1 MRIGKFI
8 GGLFVLVAL
17 AGIGTL
23 LFMEESDDSN
33 PRPRVKRRRS
43 PKKKSKTEKA
53 RVPLKNGINKDVL
66 ELSNPDP
73 KPEPKP
79 IIDVSREVKVEDLK
93 NGSGTVNLLVVD
105 HLDNALKN
113 AFVKARSSVRGIL
126 GKYRTDENGKITF
139 KDLKESEK
147 FSAEVWH
154 PRFDGARFV
163 GPYKINTRIKLVFPP
178 SDTGTI
184 EARFMTQDQRPLT
197 KGRLFVMDYQGRA
210 YDYTA
215 EGLGVDGGGRMR
227 VELAPGRWA
236 IYGKAP
242 GFSETDKM
250 FVTVKPNE
258 TQKAYLKFL
267 SLGTI
272 SGVVIGD
279 GGGGLDFVFELVHQ
293 TGRKKNPFTST
304 KRVNQPASFDG
315 SFTLKDMNPGRYK
328 VRASFQQKPEYAS
341 KWTEFELKPGGS
353 MEIRLE
359 MAKQMMSVSGSVVD
373 YSGNRVP
380 GVKVRCQTV
389 ECLTDEKGDFQLYG
403 LPKGFQIVRF
413 EKEGYSRGS
422 REVVVVDTHTQ
433 RMLQRL
439 SQYGVVIGRIVG
451 TGNEPAAGVRVLLT
465 NQNPDREGEIVTA
478 RTNDQGWYRFD
489 KVEAGPYSL
498 SAGSVDEKN
507 SPRVNVQ
514 AGKTVRVPDLRGG

>member
-8 GGLFVLVAL
+8 GGLFVLIAV

-23 LFMEESDDSN
+23 VFMEESEQDE
-33 PRPRVKRRRS
+33 PRPRVKRRRTAKKT
-43 PKKKSKTEKA
+43 PKTDNGRVTLKENPKNDAIPDVPKPKTEPA
-53 RVPLKNGINKDVL
+53 PVINVAK
-66 ELSNPDP
+66 
-73 KPEPKP
+73 
-79 IIDVSREVKVEDLK
+79 EVKVVDLK
-93 NGSGTVNLLVVD
+93 NADGRVLLEIVD
-105 HLDNALKN
+105 HLDNPLKN
-113 AFVKARSSVRGIL
+113 AYVKARSSVRGIL
-126 GKYRTDENGKITF
+126 GKFRANDKGMVTF
-139 KDLKESEK
+139 KDLNPNEK

-163 GPYKINTRIKLVFPP
+163 GPLKVNTRIKLVFPP
-178 SDTGTI
+178 SDTGTV
-184 EARFMTQDQRPLT
+184 EARFMSQDQRPLT
-197 KGRLFVMDYQGRA
+197 TGQLFVMDYQGRA
-210 YDYTA
+210 YDYSA
-215 EGLGVDGGGRMR
+215 EALGVDGSGRMR
-227 VELAPGRWA
+227 VDLAPGRWA
-236 IYGKAP
+236 IYGKSP
-242 GFSETDKM
+242 GYSETDKM
-250 FVTVKPNE
+250 FVTVKANL

-267 SLGTI
+267 SLGKI

-279 GGGGLDFVFELVHQ
+279 GGGGLDYVFELVHQ

-304 KRVNQPASFDG
+304 KRINQPASFDG

-413 EKEGYSRGS
+413 EKDGYSRGS

-465 NQNPDREGEIVTA
+465 NKNPDREGEIVTA

-489 KVEAGPYSL
+489 KVEAGPYSIGT
-498 SAGSVDEKN
+498 GSIDEKR
-507 SPRVNVQ
+507 SPQVNVK